1 MSTAGAICFFTV
13 ALSTGLLLRAQ
24 PASLSSEE
32 DRQAVLE
39 LADRIFDAARAR
51 DAKRFASFF
60 SDDPPCV
67 YVINLRTFRT
77 RAVVEQTFS
86 SLLERQ
92 RRFDPRWGERSVQLL
107 TPTIGILTGAFA
119 TTAQRVS
126 GEPWEAK
133 GSVTFV
139 AMKGQD
145 GWRVVNWH
153 TSE

>member
-1 MSTAGAICFFTV
+1 LSTAGAIYFFTV
-13 ALSTGLLLRAQ
+13 AFSAGLLLLAQ
-24 PASLSSEE
+24 PARSSEE
-32 DRQAVLE
+32 DREAVLE

-67 YVINLRTFRT
+67 YVINLRTLRT
-77 RAVVEQTFS
+77 RAAVEQTFS

-126 GEPWEAK
+126 GEPWEAA
-133 GSVTFV
+133 GTVTFV
-139 AMKGQD
+139 AMKARD